1 MYQHYI
7 MIYKMQYTLPIDILG
22 NIAEYGGLV
31 SLPKEEILAR
41 ILTIDPE
48 HNFKKDYLSGMYKQ
62 LALESEY
69 GEIVRYCYKHDIRI
83 GVIENTRVPGGQNLK
98 SLRISKLTQELR
110 DMISWD
116 GYRVSGFQVQIMANV
131 TSITK
136 IEELKFYWNLYN
148 CVLSFENANENYID
162 SIGFR
167 ESQSN
172 DQTVYQMEVIP
183 YYINEN
189 GASTILN
196 GITASGDVYVNEVP
210 RIAGFSFGSL
220 ILSSEASEG
229 FYLNC
234 IGIINSLGLR
244 YVPEESYTIPDQ
256 FINPY
261 GLEWYDL
268 FERYQLLEI
277 LRNVNALVSF
287 KRKNIG
293 TPQEL
298 LLQILNSYDIYIV
311 MQESMGNVVID
322 EVQDESLFTELSLA
336 FNTDEQKVF
345 MNDNRIILKYPIYKK
360 FQKLYIAYND
370 VNYGISDI

>member
-1 MYQHYI
+1 
-7 MIYKMQYTLPIDILG
+7 MQYTLPIDILG
-22 NIAEYGGLV
+22 NIAEYGGLI

-69 GEIVRYCYKHDIRI
+69 GEIVGYCYKHDIRI
-83 GVIENTRVPGGQNLK
+83 GVIENIRVPGGQNLK
-98 SLRISKLTQELR
+98 SLRISKLTQELK

-116 GYRVSGFQVQIMANV
+116 GYHVSGFQVQIMANV

-183 YYINEN
+183 YYSDEN
-189 GASTILN
+189 
-196 GITASGDVYVNEVP
+196 ASGSIQ
-210 RIAGFSFGSL
+210 IAGFSFGSL
-220 ILSSEASEG
+220 ILSSEAKEG
-229 FYLNC
+229 YYLNC

-268 FERYQLLEI
+268 FERYQLLDI

-311 MQESMGNVVID
+311 MQESTGTVVID

-345 MNDNRIILKYPIYKK
+345 MDSNRITLKYPIYKK

-370 VNYGISDI
+370 INYGISDI